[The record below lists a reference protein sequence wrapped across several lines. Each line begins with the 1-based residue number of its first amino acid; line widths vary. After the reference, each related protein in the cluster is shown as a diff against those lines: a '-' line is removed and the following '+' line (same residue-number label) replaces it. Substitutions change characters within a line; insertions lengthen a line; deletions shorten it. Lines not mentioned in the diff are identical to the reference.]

1 MGSDIRRIL
10 TNWKLI
16 TLLNMEY
23 KIYDKALQLRLKTIF
38 INIICPNQSF
48 FLPWQFILDKL
59 VLMKET
65 IA

>member
-1 MGSDIRRIL
+1 
-10 TNWKLI
+10 
-16 TLLNMEY
+16 MEY